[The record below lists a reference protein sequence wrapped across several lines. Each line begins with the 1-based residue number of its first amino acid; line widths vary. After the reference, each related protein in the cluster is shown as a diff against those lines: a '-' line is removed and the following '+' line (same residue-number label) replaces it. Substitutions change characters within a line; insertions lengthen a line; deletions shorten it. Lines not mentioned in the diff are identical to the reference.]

1 MKNQA
6 NGSNPKPFNQS
17 KLLLS
22 VTKLWSFAVG
32 EMRLVVI
39 FWDFGNNILFL
50 RQFCL

>member
-6 NGSNPKPFNQS
+6 KGSNPKPFNQS

-22 VTKLWSFAVG
+22 VTKLWSFADG